1 MNERVRAAPSLY
13 GGGMETP
20 VAAPKQRS
28 PWVYVL
34 LGCGGLAGLI
44 CLGTMMVIGF
54 GVKAGKDMV
63 DGVKDPAARQE
74 NALKQLGAIPEGY
87 TVVASLS
94 VFFMQT
100 TMLTDREM
108 LPDGGF
114 VLGDGHTFAYF
125 RVMANENN
133 KKARD
138 FLQGKETDP
147 EALAKSGIKIDAKD
161 IVKRG
166 QLTIDGR
173 KYSYV
178 ASRGTL
184 DPGGPGAPEPGLSN
198 AILFECPGEQLQVG
212 VWSQL
217 DPAPQKSAEELDL
230 AGTVADEA
238 QLVKF
243 LKPMNPCGK

>member
-1 MNERVRAAPSLY
+1 
-13 GGGMETP
+13 METP
-20 VAAPKQRS
+20 VGAPKQRS
-28 PWVYVL
+28 PWLYVL
-34 LGCGGLAGLI
+34 LGCGGLAGLL
-44 CLGTMMVIGF
+44 CLGSMISVFFIG
-54 GVKAGKDMV
+54 KA
-63 DGVKDPAARQE
+63 VKDVGEGVTDPEERQK
-74 NALKQLGAIPEGY
+74 NALKQLGSIPEGY

-94 VFFMQT
+94 VFVMQT
-100 TMLTDREM
+100 TILTDREM

-114 VLGDGHTFAYF
+114 NLGDGHTFSYF
-125 RVMANENN
+125 RVMANDNN
-133 KKARD
+133 KKGRD

-147 EALAKSGIKIDAKD
+147 SALNQNGINIDPKD

-178 ASRGTL
+178 ASRGRL
-184 DPGGPGAPEPGLSN
+184 DSNGKGAPEPGLNN

-217 DPAPQKSAEELDL
+217 DPEPSRSAEELNL

-243 LKPMNPCGK
+243 LKQMNPCGR

>member
-1 MNERVRAAPSLY
+1 
-13 GGGMETP
+13 METP
-20 VAAPKQRS
+20 SAPKQRS
-28 PWVYVL
+28 PWLYVL

-44 CLGTMMVIGF
+44 CLGSMVFLFVVG
-54 GVKAGKDMV
+54 KA
-63 DGVKDPAARQE
+63 VKDVGEGVTDPEERQK

-94 VFFMQT
+94 VFVMQT
-100 TMLTDREM
+100 TILTDREM
-108 LPDGGF
+108 LADGGF
-114 VLGDGHTFAYF
+114 VLGDGHTFSYF

-138 FLQGKETDP
+138 FLQGKDTDP
-147 EALAKSGIKIDAKD
+147 RALSQNGINIDAKD

-173 KYSYV
+173 KFSYV
-178 ASRGTL
+178 ASRGQL
-184 DPGGPGAPEPGLSN
+184 DANGRGAPEPGLNN

-217 DPAPQKSAEELDL
+217 DPAPEKNAEELDL

-238 QLVKF
+238 ELAKF

>member
-1 MNERVRAAPSLY
+1 
-13 GGGMETP
+13 METP
-20 VAAPKQRS
+20 SAAPKQRS
-28 PWVYVL
+28 PWLYVL

-44 CLGTMMVIGF
+44 CLGSMIFIFFIG
-54 GVKAGKDMV
+54 KA
-63 DGVKDPAARQE
+63 VKDVGEGVTDPAERQK
-74 NALKQLGAIPEGY
+74 NALKQLGAIPDGY

-94 VFFMQT
+94 VFVMQT
-100 TMLTDREM
+100 TILTDREM

-114 VLGDGHTFAYF
+114 NLGDGHTFTYF

-138 FLQGKETDP
+138 FLTGKETDSA
-147 EALAKSGIKIDAKD
+147 ALNQSGINIDAKD

-166 QLTIDGR
+166 QLTIEGR

-178 ASRGTL
+178 ASRGRL
-184 DPGGPGAPEPGLSN
+184 DTKAKGAPEAGLSN
-198 AILFECPGEQLQVG
+198 AILFECPGDQLQVG

-217 DPAPQKSAEELDL
+217 DPAPEKSAEELDL

-238 QLVKF
+238 QLVRF
-243 LKPMNPCGK
+243 LKPMNPCGR

>member
-1 MNERVRAAPSLY
+1 
-13 GGGMETP
+13 METP
-20 VAAPKQRS
+20 QAAPKQRS
-28 PWVYVL
+28 PWLYVL

-44 CLGTMMVIGF
+44 CLGSAIVVGL
-54 GVKAGKDMV
+54 GVKAVKDV
-63 DGVKDPAARQE
+63 GDGVSDPEQRTK
-74 NALKQLGAIPEGY
+74 NAIQQLGALPEGY
-87 TVVASLS
+87 SVVASLS
-94 VFFMQT
+94 VFVMQT
-100 TMLTDREM
+100 TILTDREM

-114 VLGDGHTFAYF
+114 VLGDGHTFSYF
-125 RVMANENN
+125 RIMANENN
-133 KKARD
+133 KRARD
-138 FLQGKETDP
+138 FLTGKETDST
-147 EALAKSGIKIDAKD
+147 ALAQNGINIDPKD

-166 QLTIDGR
+166 TLTIDGR

-178 ASRGTL
+178 ASRGRLQTRNQN
-184 DPGGPGAPEPGLSN
+184 DGAPEPGLNN

-217 DPAPQKSAEELDL
+217 DPAPEKSAEELDL

>member
-1 MNERVRAAPSLY
+1 
-13 GGGMETP
+13 METP
-20 VAAPKQRS
+20 SAAPKQRS

-44 CLGTMMVIGF
+44 CLGTMLVVGLGLKTANDVVS
-54 GVKAGKDMV
+54 GVT
-63 DGVKDPAARQE
+63 DPEERQK
-74 NALKQLGAIPEGY
+74 NALKQLGAIPDGY
-87 TVVASLS
+87 TVVASMNMY
-94 VFFMQT
+94 FAQT
-100 TMLTDREM
+100 TMLTDGEL

-114 VLGDGHTFAYF
+114 VLGEGHTFAYF
-125 RVMANENN
+125 RLMANDNN

-147 EALAKSGIKIDAKD
+147 EALTRSGININPED

-173 KYSYV
+173 KFSYV
-178 ASRGTL
+178 AFRGFEVEPTTM
-184 DPGGPGAPEPGLSN
+184 DEKTNTGATVRKTGLKTHPQLNN

-212 VWSQL
+212 VWSQQ
-217 DPAPQKSAEELDL
+217 DPAPEKNSEELDL

-238 QLVKF
+238 QLAKF

>member
-1 MNERVRAAPSLY
+1 
-13 GGGMETP
+13 METP
-20 VAAPKQRS
+20 SAGPKQRS
-28 PWVYVL
+28 PWLYVL

-44 CLGTMMVIGF
+44 CLGSMIFLFVVG
-54 GVKAGKDMV
+54 KA
-63 DGVKDPAARQE
+63 VKDVGEGVTDPAERQK

-94 VFFMQT
+94 VFVMQT
-100 TMLTDREM
+100 TILTDREM

-114 VLGDGHTFAYF
+114 VLGDGHTFTYF
-125 RVMANENN
+125 RVMANDNN

-138 FLQGKETDP
+138 FLTGKETDP
-147 EALAKSGIKIDAKD
+147 TALSQSGINIDAKD
-161 IVKRG
+161 VVKRG

-173 KYSYV
+173 KFSYV
-178 ASRGTL
+178 TSRGRL
-184 DPGGPGAPEPGLSN
+184 DAKAQGAPEPALNN

-217 DPAPQKSAEELDL
+217 DPSPEKSSEELDL

-238 QLVKF
+238 QLVRF
-243 LKPMNPCGK
+243 LKPMNPCGR

>member
-1 MNERVRAAPSLY
+1 
-13 GGGMETP
+13 METLG
-20 VAAPKQRS
+20 AAPKQRS

-44 CLGTMMVIGF
+44 CLGTMIVIGF
-54 GVKAGKDMV
+54 GVKAAKDLGA
-63 DGVKDPAARQE
+63 GVNDPEERQK
-74 NALKQLGAIPEGY
+74 NAIKQLGAIPEGY

-147 EALAKSGIKIDAKD
+147 EALAKSGINIDAKD

-178 ASRGTL
+178 ASRGVL
-184 DPGGPGAPEPGLSN
+184 DPGGRGAPEAGLSN